1 MMGHMR
7 IYKNL
12 LIQFLLKMF
21 LYIYKKKKLKQLVKI
36 IAEYNQQYGV
46 EPYVYRPKH
55 LGLIILV
62 QKYEDNT
69 KSTIA

>member
-12 LIQFLLKMF
+12 LIQFLLKML
-21 LYIYKKKKLKQLVKI
+21 LYIYKKKLKQLVKI
-36 IAEYNQQYGV
+36 IAEYNQQYWV
-46 EPYVYRPKH
+46 EPYVYRPKY